1 MFNLGRHI
9 NRAGMPS
16 EKGHNAGLFCT
27 ARTGFEPVV
36 SALRGQRHGQ
46 QDACAVVNITEII
59 TLFQPSEK
67 LSNPYSATA
76 ETIAPTLRIGAGI
89 TPIISAPFCADDWR

>member
-36 SALRGQRHGQ
+36 SALRGQRPRPLDERAKQ
-46 QDACAVVNITEII
+46 
-59 TLFQPSEK
+59 K
-67 LSNPYSATA
+67 R
-76 ETIAPTLRIGAGI
+76 PT
-89 TPIISAPFCADDWR
+89 